1 MKYEIEIVNDMPHL
15 WSKSDPVRPEL
26 GVSYKT
32 FPGRHVYGLKDQ
44 SGEHVA
50 FCCVARTWDVP
61 QDIMSLSSLTSEDGS
76 IFVPYTVWSLRRGAG
91 KTIINEL
98 LCLARE
104 NDLGIKR
111 VVTLSPRTEMA
122 RNFHLRNGAREVSS
136 SVATVNFEYPI
147 HPEVDSEPR

>member
-1 MKYEIEIVNDMPHL
+1 MKYTIEIVSDRPDL
-15 WSKSDPVRPEL
+15 WKDGDPVRPEL

-32 FPGRHVYGLKDQ
+32 YPGRAVYGLKNED
-44 SGEHVA
+44 GEHVA

-76 IFVPYTVWSLRRGAG
+76 VYVPYTVWSLRRGAG

-98 LCLARE
+98 LRLVRE

-122 RNFHLRNGAREVSS
+122 RNFQLRNGAKEVSS
-136 SVATVNFEYPI
+136 SVVTVNFEYPI
-147 HPEVDSEPR
+147 SPEVDNEYR